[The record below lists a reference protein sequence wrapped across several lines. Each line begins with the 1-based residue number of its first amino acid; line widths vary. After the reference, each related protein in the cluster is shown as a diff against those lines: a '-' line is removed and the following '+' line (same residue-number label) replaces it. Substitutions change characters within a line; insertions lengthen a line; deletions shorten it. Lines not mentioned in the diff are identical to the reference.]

1 MGMSDDFEVEGRTKT
16 EVMKKMIRHAKSYHK
31 MTNEEIK
38 DPRMKKLMN
47 KEMWKRRNN
56 NSF

>member
-47 KEMWKRRNN
+47 KEMWKKEK
-56 NSF
+56 